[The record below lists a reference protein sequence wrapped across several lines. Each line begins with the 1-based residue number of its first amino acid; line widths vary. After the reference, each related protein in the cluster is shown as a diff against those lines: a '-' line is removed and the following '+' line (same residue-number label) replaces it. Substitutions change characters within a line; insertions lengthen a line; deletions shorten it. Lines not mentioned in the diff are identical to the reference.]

1 MSDTAVTHSRST
13 GITRLVRGWIAAI
26 IAVILAAEGHQ
37 AVHSLV
43 HGAADPIPV
52 QLLGLSL
59 AVTAPV
65 AVALAGRGPSKRT
78 AATTIFGQIAF
89 HLLYS
94 MASPGGHAE
103 HQIHTTPAVD
113 AATADVLMVLA
124 HLLAAALTTTAVL
137 YGERSLLAIAAWL
150 TLTPS
155 RVLIGTRPLSIGG
168 AKTVQAMHTVWIPHP
183 LNVCQTRSTRGP
195 PVLA

>member
-78 AATTIFGQIAF
+78 AATTIFGQIA
-89 HLLYS
+89 L
-94 MASPGGHAE
+94 
-103 HQIHTTPAVD
+103 D
-113 AATADVLMVLA
+113 
-124 HLLAAALTTTAVL
+124 
-137 YGERSLLAIAAWL
+137 R
-150 TLTPS
+150 
-155 RVLIGTRPLSIGG
+155 
-168 AKTVQAMHTVWIPHP
+168 K
-183 LNVCQTRSTRGP
+183 STRLNSSH
-195 PVLA
+195 VAMSYAVF

>member
-26 IAVILAAEGHQ
+26 IAVILAAESHQ

-65 AVALAGRGPSKRT
+65 AVALAGRCPSKRT
-78 AATTIFGQIAF
+78 AATAIFGQIDF
-89 HLLYS
+89 HLLYLID
-94 MASPGGHAE
+94 SPDVPAKHP
-103 HQIHTTPAVD
+103 IHTRHDLDPA
-113 AATADVLMVLA
+113 
-124 HLLAAALTTTAVL
+124 
-137 YGERSLLAIAAWL
+137 S
-150 TLTPS
+150 
-155 RVLIGTRPLSIGG
+155 
-168 AKTVQAMHTVWIPHP
+168 
-183 LNVCQTRSTRGP
+183 
-195 PVLA
+195 